1 MHMKHLSFSLFCLVV
16 LTFIVT
22 SCSVEKRRYLDGYHV
37 EWHNRRSEY
46 QTQIAEKNTESID
59 TTKVLTHSVPS
70 LESILTSDQ
79 SSNTQI
85 ITNKNAEKKTLESN
99 VGQQKSGGI
108 SKAIAPFRE
117 IKGARGMVSTL
128 VESYRVPAP
137 ETKDLNS
144 IGLALAVLGLV
155 FAVLAIAFFAIA
167 VFIAV
172 DWAALGYLI
181 LAIFA
186 AGFAG
191 LFSWIAQ
198 AIFWHHHQGVPWF
211 QWPGI
216 ILGLIGL
223 YALIRIV
230 FKI

>member
-1 MHMKHLSFSLFCLVV
+1 M
-16 LTFIVT
+16 
-22 SCSVEKRRYLDGYHV
+22 DGYHV
-37 EWHNRRSEY
+37 EWHNHRSDH
-46 QTQIAEKNTESID
+46 QTQILEKITESSD
-59 TTKVLTHSVPS
+59 TTEISTQAVSSAVC
-70 LESILTSDQ
+70 ILTSDQ

-85 ITNKNAEKKTLESN
+85 TTKKNAEKKTLESN
-99 VGQQKSGGI
+99 VGQQKSGRI
-108 SKAIAPFRE
+108 SKAIASFRE

>member
-1 MHMKHLSFSLFCLVV
+1 MRMKHLNFSLLCLII
-16 LTFIVT
+16 LTFSIT
-22 SCSVEKRRYLDGYHV
+22 SCSVEKRRYMDGYHV
-37 EWHNRRSEY
+37 EWHNHRSDH
-46 QTQIAEKNTESID
+46 QTQIAEKITESSD
-59 TTKVLTHSVPS
+59 TTEISTQAVSSAECV
-70 LESILTSDQ
+70 LTSDQ
-79 SSNTQI
+79 SSNKQI
-85 ITNKNAEKKTLESN
+85 TTDQDPGMITLESEDH
-99 VGQQKSGGI
+99 QRKPARI
-108 SKAIAPFRE
+108 SKAMTPFRE
-117 IKGARGMVSTL
+117 IKGARGLVSTL
-128 VESYRVPAP
+128 VENYRVPAP
-137 ETKDLNS
+137 ATKDLNS

>member
-1 MHMKHLSFSLFCLVV
+1 M
-16 LTFIVT
+16 
-22 SCSVEKRRYLDGYHV
+22 
-37 EWHNRRSEY
+37 
-46 QTQIAEKNTESID
+46 
-59 TTKVLTHSVPS
+59 
-70 LESILTSDQ
+70 TSDQ

-85 ITNKNAEKKTLESN
+85 TTNKNAEKKTLESN
-99 VGQQKSGGI
+99 VGQQKSGRI